1 MINLSQVTKTYAASG
16 RSHLALR
23 SIDLSVP
30 AGSIYGIIGG
40 SGAGKS
46 TLLRCINWLE
56 QPTSGQVH
64 VGGQLLN
71 AMDAKALRAA
81 RQNIGMIFQH
91 FNLLST
97 KTVFNNI
104 ALPLRLT
111 RTPVHEIERRVS
123 ELLEVTQLNDY
134 KQAYPHELSGGQ
146 KQRVAIAR
154 ALAHRPKVLLS
165 DEATSA
171 LDPQTTASILS
182 LLKTINQRFGITILL
197 ITHDMD
203 VIKQICQRVAVL
215 NQGEIIEEGDVLSV
229 FTQPQQPITRAF
241 VSKTMGEGLPVDMMN
256 RLTPTPTHPND
267 EPLLHLAFRGHAAVE
282 PLIAGLVKHCDVS
295 VNILQA
301 HLESI
306 QGQPCGTMT
315 VALRES
321 DKEAAVLAY
330 LRERQVTVEVLGYVS
345 IA

>member
-1 MINLSQVTKTYAASG
+1 MISLSHIAKTYEASG
-16 RSHLALR
+16 RSYPALKG
-23 SIDLSVP
+23 IDLAVP
-30 AGSIYGIIGG
+30 SGCIYGIIGG

-46 TLLRCINWLE
+46 TLLRCINFLE
-56 QPTSGQVH
+56 IPTTGEVCVDGQI
-64 VGGQLLN
+64 LN
-71 AMDAKALRAA
+71 HLDAAGLRAA
-81 RQNIGMIFQH
+81 RQHIGMIFQH

-97 KTVFNNI
+97 KTVFDNI
-104 ALPLRLT
+104 ALPLRLAGLSKT
-111 RTPVHEIERRVS
+111 EMNARVT
-123 ELLEVTQLNDY
+123 ELLVVTQLQD
-134 KQAYPHELSGGQ
+134 QQHAYPHELSGGQ

-171 LDPQTTASILS
+171 LDPQTTASILA
-182 LLKTINQRFGITILL
+182 LLKKINETLGITIVL

-203 VIKQICQRVAVL
+203 VIKQICHRVAVID
-215 NQGEIIEEGDVLSV
+215 QGLIIEEGDVLTV
-229 FTQPQQPITRAF
+229 FTEPKQPVTRAF
-241 VSKTMGEGLPVDMMN
+241 VSKTMGEGVPADIIN
-256 RLTPTPTHPND
+256 RLSKAPTHPSD

-282 PLIAGLVKHCDVS
+282 PLIAGLVKRCDVS

-315 VALRES
+315 LALREANQES
-321 DKEAAVLAY
+321 AVLAY